1 MYRVMLV
8 DDEPAAVNL
17 IENIIKKKCSN
28 YKVIATASHGRE
40 ALEMMKTQ
48 VPDLIITDIQMPVMN
63 GLELLEEVKEKYP
76 EVMGIIISGY
86 QEFEYAQEAIRQ
98 GAFGYILKPI
108 VPSEFVAVLKNIEEA
123 LKSKYYRGRN
133 ELMHRMVKD
142 MFIEE
147 ELLKR
152 YFQFERYY
160 GAIVRWNGLPTRF
173 ANRDVREVFSDI
185 NEWIVV
191 YGRDANEALYL
202 CSEKIFYGNDYVEM
216 IKYKIGKEQPEAA
229 FVTKV
234 ILKKP
239 VGVTEIGKMIKGL
252 YRTLDYSIVLGKSQ
266 TIIIDDE
273 NQFQENRSDRNYEYL
288 QELEYLA
295 MNQKYERLKK
305 EIEKLILKWGKEEK
319 PQIWLE
325 SRVRQICYM
334 LQRHEVG
341 KTDYSEYEFFIDEAF
356 ANAENNDQ
364 LAAYVLDIFF
374 KEENDD
380 YSVLKSGSEEYFQ
393 TIKEYIRK
401 HMSEPLSMHRVSVDM
416 GISQS
421 YLSRMFRKY
430 EDTTFST
437 YLTMLRMEKAKKL
450 LASGEKVFVK
460 EVAEQL
466 GYKDQFYFSRIFSS
480 YTGTCPSEY
489 LEKEKKET

>member
-305 EIEKLILKWGKEEK
+305 EIEKLILKWGTQKRNREADIKMGKRRKATDMAGE
-319 PQIWLE
+319 Q
-325 SRVRQICYM
+325 
-334 LQRHEVG
+334 G
-341 KTDYSEYEFFIDEAF
+341 KTDLLY
-356 ANAENNDQ
+356 
-364 LAAYVLDIFF
+364 AAA
-374 KEENDD
+374 
-380 YSVLKSGSEEYFQ
+380 
-393 TIKEYIRK
+393 
-401 HMSEPLSMHRVSVDM
+401 P
-416 GISQS
+416 
-421 YLSRMFRKY
+421 
-430 EDTTFST
+430 
-437 YLTMLRMEKAKKL
+437 
-450 LASGEKVFVK
+450 
-460 EVAEQL
+460 
-466 GYKDQFYFSRIFSS
+466 
-480 YTGTCPSEY
+480 
-489 LEKEKKET
+489 